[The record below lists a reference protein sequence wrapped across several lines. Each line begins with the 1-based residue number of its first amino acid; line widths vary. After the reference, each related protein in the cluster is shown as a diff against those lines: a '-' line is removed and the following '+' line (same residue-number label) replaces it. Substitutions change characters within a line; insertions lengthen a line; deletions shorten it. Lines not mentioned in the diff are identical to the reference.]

1 MDIIK
6 REEDSE
12 NYLRQ
17 SYDQN
22 CNGGVLTLQH

>member
-1 MDIIK
+1 MDITK
-6 REEDSE
+6 QEEDLQ

-22 CNGGVLTLQH
+22 CDSGVLTL

>member
-1 MDIIK
+1 MDITK
-6 REEDSE
+6 QEEDLQ

-22 CNGGVLTLQH
+22 SDGGILTQQC

>member
-1 MDIIK
+1 MDITK
-6 REEDSE
+6 QEEDSQ

-22 CNGGVLTLQH
+22 CNCGVLTLQH